1 MRLLAWPGMPSAE
14 ALRKVSLLLD
24 DELELVVVA
33 SNERLEEKLG
43 SEPPFDV
50 IFPSDYLV
58 ERLRDADRLVELGPL
73 PVERLEPW
81 ATESEH
87 DPGCRHSVPFAYG
100 TTGILR
106 GPLASG
112 MRSWHA
118 LFAPPP
124 GITVGMLDEGRE
136 VVGAAL
142 IAGGRSPNDCDD
154 DALRDARALLLSQR
168 PAVLAY
174 NSDDFCEPVTA
185 DRVAAHHAWSG
196 PAARAMATRRD
207 LSYAVPD
214 EGAVLWTTAAT
225 IPSDAPDP
233 EHSMKII
240 SELMDP
246 RLAAL
251 TTAAHGYATPN
262 RRARELL
269 PPAIRDDPVLFPDR
283 PTRERCATLSNL
295 GPHEARVL
303 DLWAEVRSHGEGCA

>member
-1 MRLLAWPGMPSAE
+1 MPSADAIRE
-14 ALRKVSLLLD
+14 VSLLLAD
-24 DELELVVVA
+24 DLQLVVVA

-43 SEPPFDV
+43 SDPPFDV

-81 ATESEH
+81 AIESEH
-87 DPGCRHSVPFAYG
+87 DPGCRHSVPFAFG
-100 TTGILR
+100 TTGILC
-106 GPLASG
+106 GPLAPA
-112 MRSWHA
+112 MRSWHT
-118 LFAPPP
+118 LLAPPP
-124 GITVGMLDEGRE
+124 GMMVGMLDEARE

-142 IAGGRSPNDCDD
+142 IASGRSPNDWDD

-185 DRVAAHHAWSG
+185 GRVTAHHAWSG
-196 PAARAMATRRD
+196 PAARTMSTRPN

-214 EGAVLWTTAAT
+214 EGAVLWTTAAA

-233 EHSMKII
+233 EHSIKII
-240 SELMDP
+240 NELMDP

-251 TTAAHGYATPN
+251 TTATHGYATPN
-262 RRARELL
+262 HRAREIL

-283 PTRERCATLSNL
+283 RTRERCTTLSNL
-295 GPHEARVL
+295 GPHEAGILNV
-303 DLWAEVRSHGEGCA
+303 WAEVTSHQEGHT